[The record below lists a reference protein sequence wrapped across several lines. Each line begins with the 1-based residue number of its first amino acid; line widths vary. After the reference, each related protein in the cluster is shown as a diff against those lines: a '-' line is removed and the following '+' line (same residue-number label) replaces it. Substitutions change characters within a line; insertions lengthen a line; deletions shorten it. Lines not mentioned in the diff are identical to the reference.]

1 MRPGNT
7 EPRTSLVGV
16 FGNKRFSF
24 ISHVVVLPGEVIVS
38 DGDGRNRSWEG
49 ITGGTRSVS
58 CAELPTSS
66 GLRPS
71 LKLSGLLQGQNV

>member
-38 DGDGRNRSWEG
+38 DGEMETGLGR
-49 ITGGTRSVS
+49 
-58 CAELPTSS
+58 ELPEE
-66 GLRPS
+66 RV
-71 LKLSGLLQGQNV
+71 LSAARNYRRHQDDV

>member
-38 DGDGRNRSWEG
+38 DGNRSWVG

-66 GLRPS
+66 GRRLC
-71 LKLSGLLQGQNV
+71 LKLAGLLQGQKV